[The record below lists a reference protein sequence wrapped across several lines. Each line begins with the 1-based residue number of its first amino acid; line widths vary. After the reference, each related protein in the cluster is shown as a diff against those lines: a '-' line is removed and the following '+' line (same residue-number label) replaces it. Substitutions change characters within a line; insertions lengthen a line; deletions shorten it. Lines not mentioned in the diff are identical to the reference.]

1 MATSDTQGSMFDGT
15 VGTTARMPAPVYAY
29 HIYKRQP
36 NEHWRARYHQMIFGD
51 PIPAD
56 EAVQRVA
63 SGLSCYVEAN
73 GLQSAIDQLAQLGV
87 TVNKETPQTGRRG
100 A

>member
-1 MATSDTQGSMFDGT
+1 MMSDSQQSMFDGT
-15 VGTTARMPAPVYAY
+15 VGTTARHAPPVYAY

-36 NEHWRARYHQMIFGD
+36 NEHWRARYHRMIFGD

-63 SGLSCYVEAN
+63 AGQSCYVERD
-73 GLQSAIDQLAQLGV
+73 GLQEAIEQLAQLEI
-87 TVNKETPQTGRRG
+87 TVMVDTPGTDKRQ
-100 A
+100 